1 VVKFALNRFPCE
13 KTCGFK
19 IVTQE
24 ALKLSRLSFNM
35 KANSVGK
42 SFALAEIPSF
52 CQVLLFEKRITVV
65 VKWMDGWM
73 DGLWTGKQIF
83 IVSLSHSPIAH
94 PSAFSTFRP
103 TY

>member
-1 VVKFALNRFPCE
+1 MKKLAV
-13 KTCGFK
+13 FK
-19 IVTQE
+19 NCDPRS
-24 ALKLSRLSFNM
+24 LKLSRLSFNM

-52 CQVLLFEKRITVV
+52 CQVLLFEKRIPVV